1 MPIEFPYDIREDK
14 DEERT
19 NSARPSTIETHLAEY
34 EISTKHPVFDAAAT
48 ASGADSATTRP
59 TAFTSAVRESERYP
73 RARLLSLNRNFAA
86 DWLPQL
92 DLGSDTPG
100 DATRQQLVDVLA
112 GRTVLAREP
121 DPTAQEDEVAKNGF
135 APWSLCYAGHQF
147 GSFAGQLGDGR
158 AISISASPL
167 QGISARGCLEP
178 VLTPSLQC
186 RRLLPRKSAP
196 RRVIGRSSCS

>member
-48 ASGADSATTRP
+48 ASSADSATNRP

-73 RARLLSLNRNFAA
+73 RARLLSLNRTFAA

-158 AISISASPL
+158 AISISASPP
-167 QGISARGCLEP
+167 QGISARECLEP
-178 VLTPSLQC
+178 VLTQ
-186 RRLLPRKSAP
+186 
-196 RRVIGRSSCS
+196 VCSVDACC